1 MLSLEK
7 REKFPKFE
15 FISSLSYSWIF
26 IIKLYME
33 KKISKFDFISSR
45 NFRNFV
51 LSRHCAGEKEEIQV
65 YVVTGEKERI

>member
-1 MLSLEK
+1 
-7 REKFPKFE
+7 
-15 FISSLSYSWIF
+15 
-26 IIKLYME
+26 ME